1 MTWRLEFSRAA
12 VRAFERASKPE
23 RKRLER
29 AIDGLGANPRPPG
42 KLVKAIRGPHDEFL
56 RLRVGDFRILY
67 EIFDAD
73 KMVLIHAIVAR
84 KELEEW
90 LRQRR

>member
-1 MTWRLEFSRAA
+1 
-12 VRAFERASKPE
+12 
-23 RKRLER
+23 
-29 AIDGLGANPRPPG
+29 
-42 KLVKAIRGPHDEFL
+42 L

-67 EIFDAD
+67 EGLRCGPSRLDPWS
-73 KMVLIHAIVAR
+73 LLSR